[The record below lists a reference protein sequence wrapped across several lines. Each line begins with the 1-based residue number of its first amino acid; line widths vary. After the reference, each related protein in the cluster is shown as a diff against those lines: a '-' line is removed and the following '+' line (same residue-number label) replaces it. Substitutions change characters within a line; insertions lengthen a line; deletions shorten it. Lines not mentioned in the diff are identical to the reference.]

1 MQYKTGHTCPK
12 QLRADYIIIGTE
24 HRNRNRNPDRK
35 DMGPGYEK
43 LDGYRLYTGY
53 WHRCQG
59 GKERVIYGNSQD
71 DLDPDSD
78 FDLENRKS
86 QQMDTLVV
94 QFFSIK

>member
-1 MQYKTGHTCPK
+1 
-12 QLRADYIIIGTE
+12 
-24 HRNRNRNPDRK
+24 
-35 DMGPGYEK
+35 MGPGHEK

-53 WHRCQG
+53 WHRYQA

-86 QQMDTLVV
+86 QQTDTLVV
-94 QFFSIK
+94 HSFPIE